1 MSKTSS
7 TPSAES
13 GETPR
18 RPLED
23 LPDFDAVSYDAWR
36 QRVDEQLAGRS
47 FDGSLTHPV
56 GDGWS
61 LEPLYSRDHRGPDLP
76 EASTVPGVS
85 PYLSGERPRGALS
98 TPWRI
103 AQEYDDPRRHRAA
116 EALLQD
122 RQQGLQLA
130 WLRFDRQVRS
140 SFTRGG
146 AGGDGLRIT
155 KPRHLDELLGTHGE
169 TDLDVVLDAGAA
181 APIVFSLWLES
192 ARRRGVAWSDLSGCA
207 GMDPLGALAR
217 DGRLAMPL
225 EEAWRQLADLA
236 HGCAEHAPGVRAALV
251 STVVHHEAGASA
263 VDEVALAL
271 AIGAAYLKRLEAS
284 GMSLDA
290 AAGQLLFSFA
300 VGDDLFVEM
309 AKLRAARM
317 LWARLLTALGVPPE
331 ARAMRQHARTS
342 ERSASRRDPWINL
355 LRGAGQSFAAAV
367 AGVWSLTLRPFDAAL
382 GQSDRRGRR
391 LAINA
396 HHLLAEESHLGR
408 VADPAAGSWALES
421 MTDSLAR
428 AAWQRFRELEEAGGV
443 EMALLSGRLAGRM
456 KRFADVLRQE
466 VAQGRRPLIGI
477 STFPQLDDEMLQ
489 RPQPEASPVEIDE
502 SSFPPGMTAARLE
515 ELAVASE
522 ATSQADGRLLAA
534 AVAAVADGATATD
547 VAQLM
552 VGEGPVSC
560 QALEAVRLA
569 SPFEDL
575 RAASDEWKEQ
585 HGRRPRVLLVHLGP
599 LAEHGPRAS
608 FLRNLFA
615 TGGVETVA
623 SEPCLDVDGA
633 AAEYSKQIASGGEV
647 DGAVLCGTD
656 GRYEE
661 LMPHLAPALKAAG
674 AKWLFMGGRP
684 RDQES
689 TWTQAGVDIFLFQGC
704 DVLTHMETFLG
715 DLGVIV

>member
-1 MSKTSS
+1 M
-7 TPSAES
+7 PSAES
-13 GETPR
+13 GETPP

-23 LPDFDAVSYDAWR
+23 LPDFDAVAYRTWR

-47 FDGSLTHPV
+47 FDAVLTHTAA
-56 GDGWS
+56 GGWPI
-61 LEPLYSRDHRGPDLP
+61 EPLYSRDHRGPDP
-76 EASTVPGVS
+76 PAMSAVPGVS
-85 PYLSGERPRGALS
+85 PFLSGERSRGSLAA
-98 TPWRI
+98 PWRI
-103 AQEYDDPRRHRAA
+103 AQEYEDPRRHRAA
-116 EALLQD
+116 EAIAQD

-140 SFTRGG
+140 SFTRVG
-146 AGGDGLRIT
+146 AGGDGIRIV
-155 KPRHLDELLGTHGE
+155 KPRHLDELLGDQGE
-169 TDLDVVLDAGAA
+169 AGLDIVLDAGAA

-236 HGCAEHAPGVRAALV
+236 HGCAEHAPGVRSTLV
-251 STVVHHEAGASA
+251 SSVIYHEAGASA

-271 AIGAAYLKRLEAS
+271 ATGVAYLRCLEAS

-300 VGDDLFVEM
+300 VSDDLFPEM
-309 AKLRAARM
+309 AKLRAARL
-317 LWARLLTALGVPPE
+317 LWARLLAALGVTPE

-342 ERSASRRDPWINL
+342 QRTTSRRDPWINL

-367 AGVWSLTLRPFDAAL
+367 AGVWSLTLRPFDAPL

-396 HHLLAEESHLGR
+396 HHLLAEEAHLGR
-408 VADPAAGSWALES
+408 VADPAAGSWAIES

-443 EMALLSGRLAGRM
+443 EMALLSGRLAGRV
-456 KRFADVLRQE
+456 RRSADTLRQE
-466 VAQGRRPLIGI
+466 VAQVRRPLVGV
-477 STFPQLDDEMLQ
+477 SSFPQLDDEVLQ
-489 RPQPEASPVEIDE
+489 RPGPEAPPLEIDQN
-502 SSFPPGMTAARLE
+502 SFPPGMTAARLE

-522 ATSQADGRLLAA
+522 ATSRADGRLLAA
-534 AVAAVADGATATD
+534 TVAAVADGAMATD
-547 VAQLM
+547 VAQLLI
-552 VGEGPVSC
+552 GEGPVSC
-560 QALEAVRLA
+560 QALEVVRLA
-569 SPFEDL
+569 APFEDL
-575 RAASDEWKEQ
+575 RAASDHWQEQ
-585 HGRRPRVLLVHLGP
+585 HGRRPRVLMMHLGP

-615 TGGVETVA
+615 TAGVETMA

-633 AAEYSKQIASGGEV
+633 AAEYSRQAASGQEV

-656 GRYEE
+656 DRYEE

-674 AKWLFMGGRP
+674 AKWLFLGGRP
-684 RDQES
+684 GDQES

-704 DVLTHMETFLG
+704 DVLNHMETFLG
-715 DLGVIV
+715 DLGVFQ